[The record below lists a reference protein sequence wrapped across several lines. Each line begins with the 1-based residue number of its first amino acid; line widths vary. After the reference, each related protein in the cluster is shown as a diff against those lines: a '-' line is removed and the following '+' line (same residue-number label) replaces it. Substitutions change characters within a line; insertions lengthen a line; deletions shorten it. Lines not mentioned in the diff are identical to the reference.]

1 MVEGRKI
8 YNVGVSNTKNQAVIK
23 QLIKCG
29 DVSL

>member
-8 YNVGVSNTKNQAVIK
+8 YNVGVSNIKSQAIIK

-29 DVSL
+29 DISL